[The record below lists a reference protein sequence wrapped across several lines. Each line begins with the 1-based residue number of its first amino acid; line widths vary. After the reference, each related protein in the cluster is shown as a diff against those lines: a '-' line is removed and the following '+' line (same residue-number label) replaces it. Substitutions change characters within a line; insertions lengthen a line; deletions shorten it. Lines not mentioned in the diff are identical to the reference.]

1 MTINARSELDLEEDT
16 ILDKVS
22 KASGQLQHVFLYP
35 SLASFL
41 SFLSWT
47 VQKKQAMWG
56 EPQNK
61 TTLPQCRYHTV
72 FVVFA
77 SRCQLWFSQG
87 EGSSDARGQTRGK
100 HHCPTA
106 SDLALSVCLSIS
118 APTSH
123 SPSNSTALRFSL
135 NSNLPIFLLTSL
147 SPTLTLTP
155 RLFLHRDQCTRRL
168 THTKIST

>member
-22 KASGQLQHVFLYP
+22 KASGQLELVFLYP
-35 SLASFL
+35 SLALFL

-47 VQKKQAMWG
+47 VQKKWAMWG
-56 EPQNK
+56 EPENK
-61 TTLPQCRYHTV
+61 ATLPQCRCHTV

-106 SDLALSVCLSIS
+106 LTPLLIPPPSFHPSIPAFQPS
-118 APTSH
+118 TS
-123 SPSNSTALRFSL
+123 
-135 NSNLPIFLLTSL
+135 LLTSL
-147 SPTLTLTP
+147 LSSLNSCLPTFQSPSVSPT
-155 RLFLHRDQCTRRL
+155 
-168 THTKIST
+168 